1 MALCVKKQK
10 YRHSPKHVKNIANTS
25 ISKCCTYE
33 YFSSPPDDSTNMQIY
48 INRLNLVSKPLIER
62 RHSYWQY
69 KNVRNFDHRLL
80 PPVNIPS
87 AAWIKCNLRA
97 QVLNMNHD

>member
-62 RHSYWQY
+62 RHSYSQY
-69 KNVRNFDHRLL
+69 KTYGILTTDYYRLL
-80 PPVNIPS
+80 IYHQEHGSSVIFE
-87 AAWIKCNLRA
+87 RRY
-97 QVLNMNHD
+97 